1 MYFGYGKNI
10 KGVLWMLKN
19 IRIVAVLVFV
29 VCGSILLSGCGL
41 FFSNEL
47 IVNRYA
53 DALLTKNNELQF
65 RFRINNEILSGQQLY
80 KVKVTIHD
88 DTLAAAIGKRE
99 IVYGEDQVLNGEYL
113 EVKGKSE
120 KYIFMDPLPLQQD
133 LHIYDLKNMIEK
145 DNAVS
150 IEVFNNQ
157 EVLGR
162 AYLTNFSSE
171 L

>member
-1 MYFGYGKNI
+1 
-10 KGVLWMLKN
+10 MLKN
-19 IRIVAVLVFV
+19 IRFITVLILIV
-29 VCGSILLSGCGL
+29 CSSSLLNGCSL
-41 FFSNEL
+41 LFSNEL

-65 RFRINNEILSGQQLY
+65 RFRINNDILDGHQLY

-88 DTLAAAIGKRE
+88 DKLAGAIGKRE
-99 IVYGEDQVLNGEYL
+99 IIYGEEQVQDGDYL
-113 EVKGKSE
+113 ETKGLSE
-120 KYIFMDPLPLQQD
+120 KYIFMDPLPLKED
-133 LHIYDLKNMIEK
+133 LDIQELRNMIEQ
-145 DNAVS
+145 DQAVS
-150 IEVFNNQ
+150 IEVFNDK

>member
-1 MYFGYGKNI
+1 
-10 KGVLWMLKN
+10 MLKN
-19 IRIVAVLVFV
+19 IRIITVLVLLL
-29 VCGSILLSGCGL
+29 CGSSLLNGCGL
-41 FFSNEL
+41 LFSNEL

-65 RFRINNEILSGQQLY
+65 RFRINNEILTGQQQLY

-88 DTLAAAIGKRE
+88 DKLAAAIGKRE
-99 IVYGEDQVLNGEYL
+99 IIYGEDQVLNGEYL

-120 KYIFMDPLPLQQD
+120 KYIFMEPLPLRED
-133 LHIYDLKNMIEK
+133 LHIHELKNMIEK

-157 EVLGR
+157 EVFGR

>member
-1 MYFGYGKNI
+1 MNK
-10 KGVLWMLKN
+10 K
-19 IRIVAVLVFV
+19 IRLIGTFIIGV
-29 VCGSILLSGCGL
+29 VCIGYLSGCGL
-41 FFSNEL
+41 LYSNEL

-65 RFRINNEILSGQQLY
+65 RFRINNEILDGHQLY

-88 DTLAAAIGKRE
+88 DKLARAIGKRE
-99 IVYGEDQVLNGEYL
+99 IIYGEEQVQNGDYL
-113 EVKGKSE
+113 ETKGLSE
-120 KYIFMDPLPLQQD
+120 KYIFMDPLPLKED
-133 LHIYDLKNMIEK
+133 LNIQELRNLIER
-145 DNAVS
+145 DQAVS
-150 IEVFNNQ
+150 IEVFNDK

>member
-1 MYFGYGKNI
+1 
-10 KGVLWMLKN
+10 MLKN
-19 IRIVAVLVFV
+19 IRLITVLLLVL
-29 VCGSILLSGCGL
+29 CGSMLVSGCSL
-41 FFSNEL
+41 LFSNEL

-65 RFRINNEILSGQQLY
+65 RFRINNEILAGQQLY

-88 DTLAAAIGKRE
+88 AKLAAAIGKRE

-113 EVKGKSE
+113 EVEGKNG
-120 KYIFMDPLPLQQD
+120 KYIFMDPLPLNED
-133 LHIYDLKNMIEK
+133 LDIYELKNMIEK

-157 EVLGR
+157 EVFGR
-162 AYLTNFSSE
+162 VYLTNFSSE

>member
-1 MYFGYGKNI
+1 MR
-10 KGVLWMLKN
+10 KN
-19 IRIVAVLVFV
+19 IRSMAILIVIAAAIFA
-29 VCGSILLSGCGL
+29 LSGCGML
-41 FFSNEL
+41 FSKDL

-65 RFRINNEILSGQQLY
+65 RFRINNEILEDHELY
-80 KVKVTIHD
+80 KVKLTIHD
-88 DTLAAAIGKRE
+88 DRLAAAIGKRE
-99 IVYGEDQVLNGEYL
+99 IIYGENQVLNGEYL
-113 EVKGKSE
+113 DVSGKNE
-120 KYIFMDPLPLQQD
+120 KYIFMDPIPLKED
-133 LHIYDLKNMIEK
+133 LHIVELQNMIEK

-157 EVLGR
+157 EVFGR

>member
-1 MYFGYGKNI
+1 
-10 KGVLWMLKN
+10 MLKN
-19 IRIVAVLVFV
+19 IRIITVLLLVL
-29 VCGSILLSGCGL
+29 CGSLLLSGCGL
-41 FFSNEL
+41 LFSNEL

-53 DALLTKNNELQF
+53 DALFTKNNELQF
-65 RFRINNEILSGQQLY
+65 RFRINNEILAGEQLY

-88 DTLAAAIGKRE
+88 DRLAAAIGKRE

-113 EVKGKSE
+113 EVKGKIE
-120 KYIFMDPLPLQQD
+120 KYIFMDPLPLKED
-133 LHIYDLKNMIEK
+133 LDIQELRKMIEK

-157 EVLGR
+157 EVFGR
-162 AYLTNFSSE
+162 VYLTNFSSE

>member
-1 MYFGYGKNI
+1 
-10 KGVLWMLKN
+10 MLKN
-19 IRIVAVLVFV
+19 IRIMTALFLV
-29 VCGSILLSGCGL
+29 VCGSLLLSGCGQL
-41 FFSNEL
+41 FSNEL

-65 RFRINNEILSGQQLY
+65 RFRINNEILTGQQLY

-88 DTLAAAIGKRE
+88 DKLAAAIGKRE
-99 IVYGEDQVLNGEYL
+99 IVYGENQVLNGEYL
-113 EVKGKSE
+113 EVRGKSE
-120 KYIFMDPLPLQQD
+120 KYIFMDPLPLKQD
-133 LHIYDLKNMIEK
+133 LHIQDLKNMIEK

-157 EVLGR
+157 EVFGR